1 MGHQFCSIEWVGK
14 DDRDRVIGNR
24 VDVGPIVLY
33 SVKFVYAGHL
43 SVCLRVARGC
53 ARRRPRCGGKAGRK
67 ATDSEI
73 VRGRVRDYRGGGGIV
88 EVSNLGTV
96 AALGKNEVVQLLV
109 GCEWDHNMLIRSG
122 SWVSVQDH
130 YSGKKDKRESGDD
143 SQRQTEDSS
152 GFGAELHGLDVW
164 GGGA

>member
-1 MGHQFCSIEWVGK
+1 MGQQFCCNGWVGK
-14 DDRDRVIGNR
+14 DDRVRVIGNR
-24 VDVGPIVLY
+24 VDVSPIVLY
-33 SVKFVYAGHL
+33 SVKFVNAGHL

-88 EVSNLGTV
+88 EVSNLGAV

-109 GCEWDHNMLIRSG
+109 GCEWDHHMLICRG
-122 SWVSVQDH
+122 VWGGVQTH
-130 YSGKKDKRESGDD
+130 YSGKKD
-143 SQRQTEDSS
+143 
-152 GFGAELHGLDVW
+152 
-164 GGGA
+164 

>member
-1 MGHQFCSIEWVGK
+1 MSQQLCVNDWVGE

-24 VDVGPIVLY
+24 VDVSAVVLY
-33 SVKFVYAGHL
+33 GVQFVNAGHL

-88 EVSNLGTV
+88 EVSNLGAV
-96 AALGKNEVVQLLV
+96 AALGKNEAVQLLV
-109 GCEWDHNMLIRSG
+109 GCERDHNMLIRSG
-122 SWVSVQDH
+122 RWVSVQDY

-143 SQRQTEDSS
+143 
-152 GFGAELHGLDVW
+152 
-164 GGGA
+164 